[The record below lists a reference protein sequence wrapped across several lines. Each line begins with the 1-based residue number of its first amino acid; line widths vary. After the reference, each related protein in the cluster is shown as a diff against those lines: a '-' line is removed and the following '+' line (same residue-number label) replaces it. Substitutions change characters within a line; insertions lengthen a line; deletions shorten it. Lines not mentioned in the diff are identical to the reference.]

1 MTALNTKDNRSE
13 DEAEE
18 ADGKPRQAEAPKET
32 PEQSRHKKRVMLVVL
47 IVVVIGAGIGALIW
61 WLHARHFESTDDAF
75 IDGHIIAISPKV
87 AAIVSR
93 VFIDDNSVVK
103 KGDKLVELDAR
114 DYQAAWVQAEGDLE
128 TAQGKLKEA
137 VAQIDV
143 ANANVGDAE
152 AELAVAQANAANA
165 NRDLHRYLDLDEAA
179 RSKQQMDNATAAQ
192 KTTAAQVMAAQA
204 KLTEAQAQVADA
216 QIAAESAKGNVT
228 SAEGALEQ
236 ARNNVGYC
244 TIIADTDGR
253 ITRKDVE
260 PGMYV
265 QVGQQLF
272 SLVPTDVW
280 VTANF
285 KETQLDQIT
294 PGQAVTIEVDAYP
307 RRTITGKVQSV
318 QNGTGARFSL
328 LPPENATGNY
338 VKIVQRVPVKIVL
351 DPGQND
357 DQDHLLSPGMSVVPK
372 VKVK

>member
-13 DEAEE
+13 GESDES
-18 ADGKPRQAEAPKET
+18 DGKPRQAEAPRET
-32 PEQSRHKKRVMLVVL
+32 PTQARHKRRVMLVVL
-47 IVVVIGAGIGALIW
+47 IVVVIGAGIGTLIW
-61 WLHARHFESTDDAF
+61 WLHARHFESTDDAY

-103 KGDKLVELDAR
+103 KGDPLVELDAR
-114 DYQAAWVQAEGDLE
+114 DFKAAWVQAEGDLE

-137 VAQIDV
+137 VEQIDV
-143 ANANVGDAE
+143 ANANVGEAE
-152 AELAVAQANAANA
+152 AEVAVAQANAANA
-165 NRDLHRYLDLDEAA
+165 NRDLHRYLELDEAA
-179 RSKQQMDNATAAQ
+179 RSKQQMDNATAAE

-204 KLTEAQAQVADA
+204 KLTAAQAQVADA
-216 QIAAESAKGNVT
+216 QTAVESAKGNVT
-228 SAEGALEQ
+228 SAQGALEQ

-244 TIIADTDGR
+244 TIVADSDGR

-285 KETQLDQIT
+285 KETQLDRIS

-307 RRTITGKVQSV
+307 GRKVTGKVQSV

-357 DQDHLLSPGMSVVPK
+357 DADHLLSPGMSVVPE